1 VHFGG
6 QTEEYVEILSDKLP
20 QINLET
26 QTDFYIDRP
35 QDRLFV
41 PKKHGLDKETQIHE
55 NDPDLFNF
63 NEEVEPL
70 CQILM
75 TKVLE
80 QSRMEVIKSV
90 KLGFGRGGA

>member
-1 VHFGG
+1 M
-6 QTEEYVEILSDKLP
+6 
-20 QINLET
+20 
-26 QTDFYIDRP
+26 
-35 QDRLFV
+35 

-80 QSRMEVIKSV
+80 QSRMEVFSQVLKV
-90 KLGFGRGGA
+90 LEEEELNNMKLQQKAFEQKINA

>member
-1 VHFGG
+1 
-6 QTEEYVEILSDKLP
+6 
-20 QINLET
+20 
-26 QTDFYIDRP
+26 
-35 QDRLFV
+35 V

-80 QSRMEVIKSV
+80 QSRMEVFSQVLKV
-90 KLGFGRGGA
+90 LEEEELNNMKLQQKAFEQKINA